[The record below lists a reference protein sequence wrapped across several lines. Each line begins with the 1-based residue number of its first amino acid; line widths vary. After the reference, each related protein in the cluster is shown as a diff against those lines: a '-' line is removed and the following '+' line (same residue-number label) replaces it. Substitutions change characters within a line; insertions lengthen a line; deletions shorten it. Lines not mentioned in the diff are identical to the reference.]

1 MYEATNLP
9 TRRRQNQQ
17 QNGLGVTQPSKNT
30 DPHTNT
36 QQKNKQTQKSFF
48 FYSSSGMHV
57 ARFLFRALDLG
68 RIEIDT
74 TPPIVFLPESALKTD
89 TFRVFCFV
97 FKIVF
102 RAGQRYPAPSATCS
116 NPSAFK

>member
-36 QQKNKQTQKSFF
+36 QQKNKQTQKVSSFIRVRECTSRGFCSEPLTSAGLKSTRRRQLF
-48 FYSSSGMHV
+48 FYPK
-57 ARFLFRALDLG
+57 AR
-68 RIEIDT
+68 
-74 TPPIVFLPESALKTD
+74 
-89 TFRVFCFV
+89 
-97 FKIVF
+97 
-102 RAGQRYPAPSATCS
+102 
-116 NPSAFK
+116 